1 MQRRETSS
9 IALAYVMLRRETPS
23 NRALKAWWAGRRGRR
38 RVRRVEEYHLRP
50 VRVHAVSADSGTTTP
65 GYRQYQAAS
74 VNSSAKGEPACRGRS
89 SGRAAT
95 AERAGVL
102 HNLSLLY
109 FYSTS
114 TFPFFFPPL
123 TKQSRVESEVRE

>member
-50 VRVHAVSADSGTTTP
+50 VRVHAVSAYSGTTTP

-102 HNLSLLY
+102 HLLSILSLLY

-114 TFPFFFPPL
+114 TFPVLLPTTYEAEP
-123 TKQSRVESEVRE
+123 SRK